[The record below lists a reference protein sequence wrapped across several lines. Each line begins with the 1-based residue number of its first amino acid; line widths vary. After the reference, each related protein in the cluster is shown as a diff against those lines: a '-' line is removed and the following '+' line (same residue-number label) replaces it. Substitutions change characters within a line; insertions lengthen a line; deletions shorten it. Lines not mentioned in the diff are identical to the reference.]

1 MSPKSRGALLPDPA
15 NQEAFQELIKTL
27 REDRPL
33 ALVGAGSSARLGY
46 PGWNQLLELLAAE
59 IRRLR
64 PKADAELKD
73 LAGDPDALWR
83 AEEYRRLL
91 GDGFG
96 PFMRSTFDRRAT
108 ATATAYDG
116 FHQDLVRLPI
126 AHVLT
131 TNYDPVLEEAH
142 VAVFRQPAR
151 VVEWKD
157 QADMREFIER
167 AAHPGFERR
176 YVYLHGRYNA
186 PETLVLTENDYK
198 THYAPH
204 GDAWQRLFALLA
216 TRRLVSFGFSLSDW
230 DFMAVF
236 REVQARLGAGGPR
249 HFALL
254 ASDGQPDPATVRR
267 RLRGKFGVEPVF
279 YRYTKDHAGL
289 WQLVQQLHTE
299 LAPPKTKTKT
309 KASSPDD
316 PSSPRPDPDF
326 SLTERLAPGPEGA
339 DEFRR
344 LVQALLRAH
353 AQHHGFDY
361 VYNRERAEWGGLVG
375 YAPRGGVPGLEGQG
389 VVSFA
394 VHHLTEPFD
403 WTQVGVFIHH
413 VPAETDPVHHVV
425 FIFTRKLTAQE
436 EKRLRRSQHPRGE
449 LRDRFQLHVW
459 GPERIREL
467 LRECPALEARY
478 AAEDAQAHLA
488 AGGRLDFS
496 AQARRYG
503 EKVADLY
510 DRLRTL
516 GLPPEALRER
526 DARPDIRLR
535 DVFVPLRLLPD
546 GRSDR
551 AAELAELL
559 YQGHSVVVRGDPGTG
574 KTTLLYFLALL
585 CAGRATL
592 PGYAA
597 PQGRVPLFIPLRDFV
612 RLQKDQ
618 PDLTFL
624 GYLEARARSDLQLS
638 EAHRFFFESALRM
651 GDAVVLLDGLDE
663 VGRASGRQRIA
674 RAIEAFRRDFPDC
687 PFWVTSRIYGYT
699 ADVRLPTAEFTHY
712 RLAPLGD
719 SDIVDFVT
727 RWYALQLSH
736 NPREREERIAS
747 LTRAIAHTPSV
758 RRLAGN
764 PLLLTL
770 TAFIH
775 HGLKQLPQ
783 GRGELYDKCIEM
795 LLRTW
800 QEAKY
805 EDGTPPAAPP
815 AELPPLPLQTQRDYL
830 AHLALRAQERHRD
843 TAPEDARGLIPR
855 SEAEACLAERH
866 HESARR
872 TRPDL
877 TPAQARDEMKLFID
891 YISDRTGLLLDRGD
905 GQLSFIHLSFQEY
918 LAASVFTYRSE
929 PPQERVDF
937 FLRHLGKPAWEE
949 VLLLRL
955 YVIQY
960 MPGGG
965 GTEPFDA
972 VVSAL
977 LARLHEEDMPAGWLT
992 LARALRDNLA
1002 FRTPDTATIVARL
1015 LDLWTDKPTPE
1026 STWSSALEELCLLS
1040 SPAREAIRS
1049 RLGDACRHA
1058 PPERIVAWLHLQTRL
1073 FQTLEDEAA
1082 LLASRPDLD
1091 PILPDLVALQE
1102 VPGIPRLL
1110 AEKAALGHWTKA
1122 FLALDDPA
1130 LYRQTLGWAI
1140 AGPEMP
1146 ALPPTALRAAWA
1158 HLLAKTVDA
1167 LRSPTARHASSSAD
1181 VVCMSNPW
1189 YEIVLPLGPPGDPQ
1203 LASLPQVQRLAAQLL
1218 APRPL
1223 LKTRWPSC
1231 IRPEEAT
1238 LEAWISS
1245 RLGGLLE
1252 RFRPAAALDAKALR
1266 QVMQSFIGSAPSRL
1280 TEYLAYLSSLFRGD
1294 GLVRSEGSDFVRDLI
1309 FEVAHHTKAGDWQT
1323 KLTQAYGQDQAP
1335 PDPPGPGE
1343 DHPWQHATRRV
1354 LRVQLATA
1362 EGLAGLQLKLDSP
1375 FAFPML
1381 LCDLLILVA
1390 IHHLWRLLR
1399 QDEEDPPDRPLPND
1413 YWELRLQQ
1421 HPLDVHLMA
1430 LSFEEH
1436 ARRYH
1441 AHHQRLE
1448 GPRGALL
1455 LLHAAYAG
1463 AITGLKH
1470 RGTWHRLLAERD
1482 TSDPAMNLSH
1492 ALYELAHR
1500 RDVAEQLRTVQALLA
1515 APPPELH
1522 EVLEAAGLAADK
1534 VPTTTIDPRLPPSP
1548 QPARPGAEAP
1558 RPRPARRP
1566 PRRTPTP
1573 R

>member
-46 PGWNQLLELLAAE
+46 PGWSQLLDLLAAE
-59 IRRLR
+59 IRRLH

-96 PFMRSTFDRRAT
+96 PFMRSTFDRRAP
-108 ATATAYDG
+108 AYDG
-116 FHQDLVRLPI
+116 FHQDLIRLPV

-142 VAVFRQPAR
+142 VAVSQQPAR
-151 VVEWKD
+151 VVEWKN
-157 QADMREFIER
+157 QADVREFIER

-186 PETLVLTENDYK
+186 PEALILTENDYK

-216 TRRLVSFGFSLSDW
+216 TRRLISFGFSLSDW

-267 RLRGKFGVEPVF
+267 RLRGKFGVDPVF

-289 WQLVQQLHTE
+289 WRLAEQLRTE
-299 LAPPKTKTKT
+299 LTPAKPKPKTPPSRPTK
-309 KASSPDD
+309 P
-316 PSSPRPDPDF
+316 PPPGF
-326 SLTERLAPGPEGA
+326 SLTERLVPGPAGA

-353 AQHHGFDY
+353 AQRHGFDY
-361 VYNRERAEWGGLVG
+361 VSNRERAEWGGLVG
-375 YAPRGGVPGLEGQG
+375 YAPRGGVPGLDGQG

-413 VPAETDPVHHVV
+413 VPAESDPVHHLV
-425 FIFTRKLTAQE
+425 FIFSRKLTPQE
-436 EKRLRRSQHPRGE
+436 EKRLRRAQHPRGQ
-449 LRDRFQLHVW
+449 LRDRFQLHTW
-459 GPERIREL
+459 DPERLREL

-478 AAEDAQAHLA
+478 AAEDAQANTNLA
-488 AGGRLDFS
+488 AGGHLDFG

-535 DVFVPLRLLPD
+535 DIFVPLRLLPD
-546 GRSDR
+546 GRSDGPID
-551 AAELAELL
+551 LAELL
-559 YQGHSVVVRGDPGTG
+559 HQGHSIVVRGDPGTG

-585 CAGRATL
+585 YAGRATL
-592 PGYAA
+592 PGYTA
-597 PQGRVPLFIPLRDFV
+597 PPGRVPLLIPLRDFV

-624 GYLEARARSDLQLS
+624 AYLEARARSDLQLT

-651 GDAVVLLDGLDE
+651 GEAVVLLDGLDE

-687 PFWVTSRIYGYT
+687 PFWVTSRLYGYT
-699 ADVRLPTAEFTHY
+699 ADVRLRTAEFSHH
-712 RLAPLGD
+712 RMAPLGD
-719 SDIVDFVT
+719 SEIVDFVT
-727 RWYALQLSH
+727 RWYGLQLAH

-758 RRLAGN
+758 HRLAGN

-805 EDGTPPAAPP
+805 EDGIPPAAPP

-843 TAPEDARGLIPR
+843 TAPEEVRGLIPR

-866 HESARR
+866 LESARR

-877 TPAQARDEMKLFID
+877 TAAQARDEMKLFID
-891 YISDRTGLLLDRGD
+891 YISDRTGLFLDRGD

-918 LAASVFTYRSE
+918 LAASVFTYHNE
-929 PPQERVDF
+929 PPQERIDF

-977 LARLHEEDMPAGWLT
+977 LVRLHQQDMPAGWLT

-1002 FRTPDTATIVARL
+1002 FRTPDTAAIVGRL
-1015 LDLWTDKPTPE
+1015 LELWADKAVLVGI
-1026 STWSSALEELCLLS
+1026 WFSALEDLCLLS
-1040 SPAREAIRS
+1040 SPAREVIRG
-1049 RLGDACRHA
+1049 RVEDACRNA
-1058 PPERIVAWLHLQTRL
+1058 PPERQLNWLTLQVGL
-1073 FQTLEDEAA
+1073 FGEPQD
-1082 LLASRPDLD
+1082 R
-1091 PILPDLVALQE
+1091 V
-1102 VPGIPRLL
+1102 IP
-1110 AEKAALGHWTKA
+1110 
-1122 FLALDDPA
+1122 PA
-1130 LYRQTLGWAI
+1130 VDT
-1140 AGPEMP
+1140 P
-1146 ALPPTALRAAWA
+1146 AT
-1158 HLLAKTVDA
+1158 
-1167 LRSPTARHASSSAD
+1167 
-1181 VVCMSNPW
+1181 M
-1189 YEIVLPLGPPGDPQ
+1189 
-1203 LASLPQVQRLAAQLL
+1203 
-1218 APRPL
+1218 
-1223 LKTRWPSC
+1223 
-1231 IRPEEAT
+1231 
-1238 LEAWISS
+1238 IS
-1245 RLGGLLE
+1245 
-1252 RFRPAAALDAKALR
+1252 
-1266 QVMQSFIGSAPSRL
+1266 
-1280 TEYLAYLSSLFRGD
+1280 
-1294 GLVRSEGSDFVRDLI
+1294 
-1309 FEVAHHTKAGDWQT
+1309 
-1323 KLTQAYGQDQAP
+1323 P
-1335 PDPPGPGE
+1335 PDPS
-1343 DHPWQHATRRV
+1343 R
-1354 LRVQLATA
+1354 
-1362 EGLAGLQLKLDSP
+1362 S
-1375 FAFPML
+1375 
-1381 LCDLLILVA
+1381 
-1390 IHHLWRLLR
+1390 
-1399 QDEEDPPDRPLPND
+1399 
-1413 YWELRLQQ
+1413 
-1421 HPLDVHLMA
+1421 
-1430 LSFEEH
+1430 S
-1436 ARRYH
+1436 
-1441 AHHQRLE
+1441 
-1448 GPRGALL
+1448 
-1455 LLHAAYAG
+1455 
-1463 AITGLKH
+1463 
-1470 RGTWHRLLAERD
+1470 
-1482 TSDPAMNLSH
+1482 
-1492 ALYELAHR
+1492 
-1500 RDVAEQLRTVQALLA
+1500 
-1515 APPPELH
+1515 
-1522 EVLEAAGLAADK
+1522 
-1534 VPTTTIDPRLPPSP
+1534 
-1548 QPARPGAEAP
+1548 AEAP
-1558 RPRPARRP
+1558 RRRPARRS
-1566 PRRTPTP
+1566 PRRTPRP
-1573 R
+1573 K